1 METTIHK
8 ILRAIT
14 ERVVAIVGSAIGT
27 AASSYRAV
35 YEAEQQCL
43 LEDIAAQYDAD
54 GKHAL
59 AENLRKRAAEI
70 QTADSSKEA
79 ENVFLRL
86 CDGSNVRE
94 EPNQK
99 LMDKRPP
106 SRKNRNQDRRQAPAK
121 NADLGDLE

>member
-70 QTADSSKEA
+70 QTADSSEEA

-86 CDGSNVRE
+86 CEAGNVRA

-99 LMDKRPP
+99 LIDKRP
-106 SRKNRNQDRRQAPAK
+106 SRKNRSQDRRQAPAK